1 MICLGI
7 ESSCDETALALV
19 KDGAL
24 IGQVLSS
31 QSDVHALFGGVVP
44 ELASREHYR
53 SLGKLFDAL
62 LSQTAICCRDISC
75 IGVSRGPGL
84 LGGLLTGV
92 AFAKAMAITCNA
104 RFLGINHLHAH
115 LLAVGLEQAL
125 TFPSVG
131 LLVSGGHTQLY
142 LLESPSSFTILGR
155 TLDDAAGEAFDK
167 IGTLLGM
174 PYPCGAMF
182 DSIAQHGKIDPLLFP
197 RPYLKN
203 ENLDFSFSGLKTAAS
218 QMYLQRLHTQYADF
232 RFTAFPND
240 VPTELA
246 DFIASFNFA
255 VVETIIEKLK
265 RAFTLYPDL
274 HTLVVAGGVAANSM
288 LRRMIAQFMAERGST
303 VLWPSTMLCTDNAAM
318 IAYATWLLGKEGF
331 CHPLNIPTIPR
342 GTPIPEDMC
351 KRAIT

>member
-19 KDGAL
+19 KEGLL
-24 IGQVLSS
+24 IGQVLAS

-53 SLGKLFDAL
+53 CLGSLFDTL
-62 LSQTAICCRDISC
+62 LEQTNTGPQEISC

-92 AFAKAMAITCNA
+92 AFAKALAMATGA

-115 LLAVGLEQAL
+115 LLAVGLEHTL
-125 TFPSVG
+125 NFPCLG

-142 LLESPSSFTILGR
+142 LLESPSKLTVLGR

-174 PYPCGAMF
+174 PYPCGARF
-182 DSIAQHGKIDPLLFP
+182 DTIAQQGKADSQLFP

-203 ENLDFSFSGLKTAAS
+203 DNLNFSFSGLKTAAS
-218 QMYLQRLHTQYADF
+218 QMYLQRLHKKYADF
-232 RFTAFPND
+232 RFTAGQD
-240 VPTELA
+240 SVPKELA
-246 DFIASFNFA
+246 DFIASFNCA
-255 VVETIIEKLK
+255 IVDTIIEKLK
-265 RAFTLYPDL
+265 RALSLFPDL
-274 HTLVVAGGVAANSM
+274 DTLVIAGGVAANSM
-288 LRRMIAQFMAERGST
+288 LRQKTKQFMDERNGR
-303 VLWPSTMLCTDNAAM
+303 VLWPNTMLCTDNAAM
-318 IAYATWLLGKEGF
+318 IAYSAWLLSCEGF
-331 CHPLNIPTIPR
+331 YHPLSIPTIPR

-351 KRAIT
+351 QRVIT